1 MKRTVSGNLKQP
13 LLISADNFAV
23 KARNN
28 NRSPFGIWLSLAIA
42 GLLLSA
48 CGQLGDTVQG
58 NIIEYNGT
66 GLHQSD
72 GRPTLVSGNIQ
83 YKNFSGGELKV
94 EARRSVPCQ
103 FGRCPV
109 VGEAP
114 VAEKKLDA
122 PGPYTLE
129 LPQSAKDLMIIA
141 TLQAPGGAVRI
152 AHLWLLSDAEEIDGA
167 NLSLDRPYS
176 PLR

>member
-1 MKRTVSGNLKQP
+1 M
-13 LLISADNFAV
+13 ISADNFAV
-23 KARNN
+23 KAGN
-28 NRSPFGIWLSLAIA
+28 SIQSLYGLWLSLAFA
-42 GLLLSA
+42 GLVLSA

-72 GRPTLVSGNIQ
+72 DRPTLVSGNIQ
-83 YKNFSGGELKV
+83 YKNYSGGALKV

-122 PGPYTLE
+122 PGNYSLE

-141 TLQAPGGAVRI
+141 TLQAPDGAVRI
-152 AHLWLLSDAEEIDGA
+152 AHLWLLSDAEKIDDA